1 MYKENWWTNFSKG
14 NALAIPLPSNKNKNN
29 QKPPPLTSA
38 GLPPSLPCFLP
49 PNCHHHRPAAATSPA
64 VGRVSSI
71 TEFQ

>member
-38 GLPPSLPCFLP
+38 GLPP
-49 PNCHHHRPAAATSPA
+49 
-64 VGRVSSI
+64 
-71 TEFQ
+71 